1 MNNKTKPTYTVK
13 YIGNVEGNLGIG
25 TKKIFPNNKFV
36 RNVITPNIV
45 YTSPTTI
52 RNSSNFIDSLFSK
65 NLDDIDTKLR
75 PKNAQRNSN
84 ESISEESKNSFK
96 TFIKT
101 KFRESPKNSRYE
113 PIMSN
118 SEYFQVLHFKK
129 TVGEE
134 TSIKT
139 ERIKSQLK
147 K

>member
-1 MNNKTKPTYTVK
+1 M
-13 YIGNVEGNLGIG
+13 
-25 TKKIFPNNKFV
+25 
-36 RNVITPNIV
+36 
-45 YTSPTTI
+45 
-52 RNSSNFIDSLFSK
+52 
-65 NLDDIDTKLR
+65 R